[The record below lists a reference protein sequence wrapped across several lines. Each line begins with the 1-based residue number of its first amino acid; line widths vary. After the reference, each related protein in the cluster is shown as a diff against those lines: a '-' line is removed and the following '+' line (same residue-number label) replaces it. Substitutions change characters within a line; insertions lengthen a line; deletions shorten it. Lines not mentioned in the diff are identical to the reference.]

1 MKKVLLS
8 LMMILGVAGVVLAQ
22 PVEAKSEIDDD
33 ICDDIS
39 GDLADIA
46 GCNEGKDDNAVNSAN
61 AIIET
66 VIGVVGVLAVGV
78 MIYGGFI
85 FLTSTGD
92 ASKVAKGRNILIYG
106 VVGLVV
112 AILAYAIVKF
122 VGGAIGR

>member
-1 MKKVLLS
+1 MKKVLIAV
-8 LMMILGVAGVVLAQ
+8 MILLGMTSVALVQ
-22 PVEAKSEIDDD
+22 PVGAASDLDDD
-33 ICDDIS
+33 ICNDIS
-39 GDLADIA
+39 GDLADVA
-46 GCNEGKDDNAVNSAN
+46 GCNTDKRGDEVANSV
-61 AIIET
+61 IEI
-66 VIGVVGVLAVGV
+66 VIGLIGVLAVFV

-122 VGGAIGR
+122 VGGVIGR